1 MSAVLILPRMVI
13 WISRRLCSLRI
24 ASGEAKGEINYL
36 AEAKKVIDAI
46 MKSDVNHAEWTL
58 KLADWVSDDDAKYG
72 SATRPSDFMLQHL
85 KDFNNASGDANWDR
99 VIDKTYSISEGVYKK
114 YSPNAG
120 LLPDFVVKKNG
131 SYAPADPI
139 FLESETDGDFSYNS
153 SRIPWRLGTDA
164 LMTGET
170 RAKEQL
176 NKMTSWIRQV
186 SGDDP
191 SKIYGGYKLAGSKAL
206 VDYTDTSFSAPM
218 MVSAMINPANQA
230 WLNRLWDHDASISTN
245 DDVYFGNTLRLLSMI
260 VVSGNWWSPTI
271 ADTEAPM
278 QPTIEEAVAVSD
290 SSVELK
296 WIPSFD
302 NAGIAEYKVYRNNS
316 VIGTSITTDYK
327 DSGLTPNTTYQHFIV
342 AYDTSGN
349 MSKIAMSESSRQGS
363 NECNAM
369 MILR

>member
-1 MSAVLILPRMVI
+1 MLSMA
-13 WISRRLCSLRI
+13 
-24 ASGEAKGEINYL
+24 
-36 AEAKKVIDAI
+36 
-46 MKSDVNHAEWTL
+46 
-58 KLADWVSDDDAKYG
+58 
-72 SATRPSDFMLQHL
+72 ATRPSDFMLQHL
-85 KDFNNASGDANWDR
+85 KDFKTRAETPIGTGSSTRPIPLAKRYTKIQSECGRARLCGEENGD
-99 VIDKTYSISEGVYKK
+99 
-114 YSPNAG
+114 
-120 LLPDFVVKKNG
+120 
-131 SYAPADPI
+131 YAPAEPE

-186 SGDDP
+186 TGNDP
-191 SKIYGGYKLAGSKAL
+191 GKIYGGYKLDGSKAL

-218 MVSAMINPANQA
+218 MVSAMINPANQQ
-230 WLNRLWDHDASISTN
+230 WLNRLWDHNASISTN

-271 ADTEAPM
+271 ADTEAPI

-296 WIPSFD
+296 WTPSFD
-302 NAGIAEYKVYRNNS
+302 NAGIAEYKVYRNNT
-316 VIGTSITTDYK
+316 VIGVSNTTDYK
-327 DSGLTPNTTYQHFIV
+327 DSGLMPNTTYQYFIV

-349 MSKIAMSESSRQGS
+349 RSKIS
-363 NECNAM
+363 NVR
-369 MILR
+369 IVSTGKP